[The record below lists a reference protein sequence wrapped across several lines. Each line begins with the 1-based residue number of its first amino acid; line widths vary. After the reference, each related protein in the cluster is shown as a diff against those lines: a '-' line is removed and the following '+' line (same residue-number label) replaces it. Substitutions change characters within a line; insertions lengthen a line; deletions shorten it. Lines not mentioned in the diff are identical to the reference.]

1 MKPNSPPEKK
11 KLSMKTRLIVILV
24 VFVIINIIFSVG
36 FEGSEDSQDENE
48 IRSDSEITEEAPQEQ
63 EYAKFNP
70 PKP

>member
-11 KLSMKTRLIVILV
+11 KLSLKTRLIVIVV
-24 VFVIINIIFSVG
+24 VFVIINLIFYVG
-36 FEGSEDSQDENE
+36 FERSDDSQDGEDIKQESGVMEE
-48 IRSDSEITEEAPQEQ
+48 IKEEP